1 VASTSPFDLRVAT
14 IPAFLNGE
22 LADHPAYDGF
32 EVQRYDDPVRGTGTL
47 VFLSRRADRLV
58 DYYVTPG
65 LELDRT
71 AFVLGAG
78 TRSWN
83 ETAFERDTLVVH
95 DDGLEADVRFED
107 VDGRT
112 IELAID
118 DRDGQP
124 RRRAELLLAPVSSGV
139 DRPSSMLVVL
149 LHRFDLVRAT
159 GGAGVRID
167 GVAADVGRLPGQRWH
182 GRLLFKYAA
191 PLTTVALLPD
201 VDGPLPAASDTVA
214 EVVPGTAEGSI
225 AALTAAAGDDQV
237 RFELG
242 PAFPAVTSLPDDARV
257 EGRWRLLVDAP
268 DVQDGRH
275 VITGGTWSAR
285 RQGSTVDLTLEVT
298 RPWRPGPLPP
308 VERVV
313 TRVAPVFRRWPTTYR
328 WTATVGLDGPP
339 TLRSRWE
346 RTGTERGR
354 SYRRA
359 TGSAR

>member
-1 VASTSPFDLRVAT
+1 VASTSPFDLRAAT

-22 LADHPAYDGF
+22 LAEHPVYDGF
-32 EVQRYDDPVRGTGTL
+32 EVQRYADPVRGSGTL

-58 DYYVTPG
+58 DYYVTPE

-71 AFVLGAG
+71 TFVLGAG

-83 ETAFERDTLVVH
+83 ETPFERDTLVVH
-95 DDGLEADVRFED
+95 DDGVEADVRFED

-112 IELAID
+112 IEIAID
-118 DRDGQP
+118 DRDGRP
-124 RRRAELLLAPVSSGV
+124 RPRAELLLAPVSSGV

-159 GGAGVRID
+159 GRAGVRID
-167 GVAADVGRLPGQRWH
+167 GVAVDVGRLPGQRWH
-182 GRLLFKYAA
+182 GRLLFEYAT

-201 VDGPLPAASDTVA
+201 VDGPLPAASDAIA
-214 EVVPGTAEGSI
+214 EVVPGTTEGSV

-237 RFELG
+237 RFELA

-268 DVQDGRH
+268 DVTTGRH

-328 WTATVGLDGPP
+328 WTATVDLDGPP

-359 TGSAR
+359 TGSAG